1 MTLDRFIKL
10 LKLSILGVIL
20 AAEVYVVYRWY
31 DGRYAENTSASK
43 HYRLDIE
50 GTITVEM
57 SQKIMKKIEAL
68 MRKGEIDSLLLVF
81 DTPGGSPVASDNL
94 YHFFKALQEKIPVI
108 YYVNSAAASGGYYIA
123 SGAKKLY
130 ANANAIVG
138 SVGVLMQGINV
149 SELAQKWG
157 IKDETLTAGVYKHMI
172 SPLKPTSEET
182 VEYFQENILKPTYA
196 NFSAIVAHERNIT
209 KGEENTYFQGRLF
222 IAGDPRMKGKL
233 VDEIISYPEML
244 QRVKAQQGTDR
255 LKVLEYQEKYS
266 SFFDLSAKALFKVAE
281 EKLGASIL

>member
-1 MTLDRFIKL
+1 MTLERFIKL
-10 LKLSILGVIL
+10 LKLSILGVFL
-20 AAEVYVVYRWY
+20 MAEVYVIYRWY
-31 DGRYAENTSASK
+31 DARYAESASTSK
-43 HYRLDIE
+43 HYKLTID
-50 GTITVEM
+50 GTITVDM
-57 SQKIMKKIEAL
+57 SQKIMKKVERL
-68 MRKGEIDSLLLVF
+68 QREGEIASLLLVF

-94 YHFFKALQEKIPVI
+94 YHFFKALQEKIPVT

-123 SGAKKLY
+123 LGAKKLY

-182 VEYFQENILKPTYA
+182 VDYFQENILKPTYA
-196 NFSAIVAHERNIT
+196 NFSGIVAHERNIT
-209 KGEENTYFQGRLF
+209 KAEEDTYFQGRLF

-233 VDEIISYPEML
+233 VDEIVSYPEIVT
-244 QRVKAQQGTDR
+244 QVKARYNTDTLR
-255 LKVLEYQEKYS
+255 ELEYKEKYGS
-266 SFFDLSAKALFKVAE
+266 WLQMGAEAIYKVAE
-281 EKLGASIL
+281 ERLGASIR

>member
-1 MTLDRFIKL
+1 MTLERFIKL

-31 DGRYAENTSASK
+31 DARYAESASVSK
-43 HYRLDIE
+43 HYKLTIE
-50 GTITVEM
+50 GAITVSM
-57 SQKIMKKIEAL
+57 AQKIMKKIEKL
-68 MRKGEIDSLLLVF
+68 QREGEIDSLLLVF

-94 YHFFKALQEKIPVI
+94 YHFFKALQEKIPVS

-123 SGAKKLY
+123 CGAEKLY
-130 ANANAIVG
+130 ANANAIIG

-182 VEYFQENILKPTYA
+182 VDYFQENILEPTYA
-196 NFSAIVAHERNIT
+196 NFSSIVAKERNIT
-209 KGEENTYFQGRLF
+209 KAEEERYFQGRVF

-244 QRVKAQQGTDR
+244 QRVKAQHHTER
-255 LKVLEYQEKYS
+255 LKTLEYQEKYS
-266 SFFDLSAKALFKVAE
+266 SFFDLGAKALFKVAE
-281 EKLGASIL
+281 ERLGASMR